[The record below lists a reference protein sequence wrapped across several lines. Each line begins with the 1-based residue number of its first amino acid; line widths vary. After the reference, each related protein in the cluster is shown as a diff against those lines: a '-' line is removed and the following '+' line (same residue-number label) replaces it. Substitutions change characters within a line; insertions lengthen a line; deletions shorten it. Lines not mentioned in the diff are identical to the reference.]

1 VVIPD
6 TVRTIEGGA
15 FNNCPN
21 LRELYIPDSVK
32 KVASHIVDN
41 CPKLESITVPS
52 VASLKSWG
60 FTHLFENGT
69 DLYSM
74 KSGSRKKV
82 TEVRVPSDAY
92 GLTPFPWYRGCTSLE
107 NVYWAADLDTEMID
121 GCKNLKN
128 LYLSKGFYRIW
139 CRNGRYFFQDL
150 PRTCTVHYDDT
161 IAKCKEEFE
170 HETLSWHLKFKCT
183 DGVVEL

>member
-1 VVIPD
+1 MFSDCTNLVKVVIPD
-6 TVRTIEGGA
+6 TVTSIAGGA

-52 VASLKSWG
+52 VAHLRSWG

-82 TEVRVPSDAY
+82 T
-92 GLTPFPWYRGCTSLE
+92 
-107 NVYWAADLDTEMID
+107 
-121 GCKNLKN
+121 
-128 LYLSKGFYRIW
+128 
-139 CRNGRYFFQDL
+139 
-150 PRTCTVHYDDT
+150 
-161 IAKCKEEFE
+161 
-170 HETLSWHLKFKCT
+170 
-183 DGVVEL
+183 